1 MNKMTIINRL
11 KNLKTID
18 IEIMSKR
25 QEIVSLRSKVLKSP
39 QFTNMPK
46 GTHFGNATEKLNL
59 QIIDDTDRINKEIA
73 ELYSERQILIRAIDS
88 LDNNLERNV
97 IRLYYLNNY
106 TWLEISRQLN
116 WSIRQLQ
123 RFKDNGVA
131 KLEKILVN

>member
-1 MNKMTIINRL
+1 MTKLSIVNRL
-11 KNLKTID
+11 KNLRTID

-39 QFTNMPK
+39 QFSNMPK
-46 GTHFGNATEKLNL
+46 GSRLGNATEKLNL
-59 QIIDDTDRINKEIA
+59 QIIDDTERINKEIA

-88 LDNNLERNV
+88 LDDNLERNV

-106 TWLEISRQLN
+106 TWIEISRQLN

-123 RFKDNGVA
+123 RFKNNGVT
-131 KLEKILVN
+131 KLEKLLAD

>member
-1 MNKMTIINRL
+1 MTKLSIVNRL
-11 KNLKTID
+11 KNLRTID

-39 QFTNMPK
+39 QFSNMPK
-46 GTHFGNATEKLNL
+46 GSRFGNATEKLNL
-59 QIIDDTDRINKEIA
+59 QIIDDTERINKEIA

-88 LDNNLERNV
+88 LDDNLERNV

-106 TWLEISRQLN
+106 TWIEISRQLN

-123 RFKDNGVA
+123 RFKNNGVA
-131 KLEKILVN
+131 KLEKLLAD